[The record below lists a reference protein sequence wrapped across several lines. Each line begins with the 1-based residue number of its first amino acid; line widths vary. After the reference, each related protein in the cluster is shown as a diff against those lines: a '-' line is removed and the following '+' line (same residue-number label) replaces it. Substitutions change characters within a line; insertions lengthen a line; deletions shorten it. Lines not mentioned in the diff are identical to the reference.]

1 MFLKITKYN
10 KFVRIMDILLT
21 SFSKNR
27 GVHLRDGKV
36 RSENPRVMN
45 QYHPRYYII
54 VYSM

>member
-1 MFLKITKYN
+1 MIWAIMFLKITKYN

-36 RSENPRVMN
+36 RSENLRVMN
-45 QYHPRYYII
+45 LTY
-54 VYSM
+54 VGT